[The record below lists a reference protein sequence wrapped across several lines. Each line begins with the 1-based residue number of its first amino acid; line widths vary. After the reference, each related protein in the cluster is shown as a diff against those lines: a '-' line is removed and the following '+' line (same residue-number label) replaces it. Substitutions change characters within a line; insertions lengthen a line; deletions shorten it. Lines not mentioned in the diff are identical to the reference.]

1 MTDIPTSSTA
11 SARVTLEDVIAV
23 LGDTDPN
30 RTNASA
36 LRALLGRGGN
46 NTIQKHLDEIRS
58 KRAAPIVTLAT
69 VSPPAAPG
77 ALVDAVW
84 SAAWTHAQA
93 FTGARLD
100 TLMQERDML
109 KAALD
114 LRVAD
119 HDALLSETDELR
131 DALAKA
137 EELRAQQIEAEGVK
151 LDAVSVRV
159 QELEAQ
165 LAREQAAAESLKQQ
179 LEQVA
184 ADVRRDLEAVRREAA
199 HAAELAQRDA
209 AIKDAAHQS
218 DRAHL
223 IDQVAD
229 LKSLLHRLSS
239 PAPAPVSTEAA
250 RDI

>member
-1 MTDIPTSSTA
+1 MTDTTLNQPA
-11 SARVTLEDVIAV
+11 ARLTKEDVLAA
-23 LGDTDPN
+23 LGDTDPTK
-30 RTNASA
+30 TNASA
-36 LRALLGRGGN
+36 LRKLLGRGGN
-46 NTIQKHLDEIRS
+46 STIQRLLEQIRAE
-58 KRAAPIVTLAT
+58 RAAPQVTLAT
-69 VSPPAAPG
+69 VAPPAAPG

-100 TLMQERDML
+100 TLMQERDTL

-114 LRVAD
+114 VRVAD

-137 EELRAQQIEAEGVK
+137 EELRAQQIESEGVK

-159 QELEAQ
+159 QELEVQ
-165 LAREQAAAESLKQQ
+165 LARERAEVESLKQQ

-184 ADVRRDLEAVRREAA
+184 ADARRDLEAVRREAA
-199 HAAELAQRDA
+199 HAAELAARDA
-209 AIKDAAHQS
+209 ALKDAAHQH

-223 IDQVAD
+223 IDQLAEVKA
-229 LKSLLHRLSS
+229 LLRHLSA
-239 PAPAPVSTEAA
+239 PAPAPTEAA